1 MSETIAHFR
10 TQAGEADYRSA
21 YERTLALWPA
31 ERETLEVK
39 TSFGTTRVNAT
50 GPRDAPPA
58 VLLHGFGFSSTQWY
72 PNVTALTPALRVY
85 APDVP
90 DQMGLSTLEQPLQTP
105 DNYACWVGE
114 LLDGLQLDRVSLAGH
129 SYGGWISAN
138 FAARQPQRVTRL
150 SLISPAATI
159 VPLTIEFYIRGIL
172 GGMLARDWMIYG
184 MVKWMT
190 TLREV
195 RGLEIV
201 EQFKTGMQNMA
212 QIPAGFPK
220 VLDAAAF
227 SQLSMPVQ
235 FIIGDH
241 EVIYTKRPAAV
252 VERARQLIPHLQAV
266 LIPNGGHAVTLDQT
280 AETNRHLAAFL
291 LN

>member
-1 MSETIAHFR
+1 MSETIPHFR
-10 TQAGEADYRSA
+10 TSTGEAA
-21 YERTLALWPA
+21 YQLAYDRTLGLWPA
-31 ERETLEVK
+31 EREALEVK
-39 TSFGTTRVNAT
+39 TSFGTTRVNAI
-50 GPRDAPPA
+50 GPKDAPPA
-58 VLLHGFGFSSTQWY
+58 VLIHGFGFSSTQWY
-72 PNVTALTPALRVY
+72 PNVGALTPARRIY

-114 LLDGLQLDRVSLAGH
+114 LLDGLQLGRVSLAGH

-138 FAARQPQRVTRL
+138 FAARQPERVVCL
-150 SLISPAATI
+150 SLISPAATF

-184 MVKWMT
+184 MVQWMT
-190 TLREV
+190 TLRNV
-195 RGLEIV
+195 RGLAIV

-220 VLDAAAF
+220 VLGAAAF
-227 SQLSMPVQ
+227 SQLRMPVQ

-252 VERARQLIPHLQAV
+252 VKRARQLIPHLQAA

-280 AETNRHLAAFL
+280 AETNRQLQAFM